1 MIERVHRVGADLRK
15 DAVTFVIAC
24 DLDGTLLDTP
34 GLIVEACTAAFTSID
49 VAVPDAGEIR
59 ATIGLPLEQAF
70 STLLGLPEDDPT
82 VTRGM
87 RQYRALFDEIAL
99 PEAESLP
106 FPGVSRGLATL
117 RAAGFTLAVAT
128 SKSHAGAH
136 ALLAA
141 AGLRD
146 RFAMV
151 VGADQVSR
159 PKPDP
164 EMARLIMRRCGVSGE
179 RAVMVGDTSHDV
191 VMAKAAGM
199 RSIAVTSGVHGREQL
214 ATAGPDRVADDFDE
228 VVATILAAREDPAW

>member
-1 MIERVHRVGADLRK
+1 M
-15 DAVTFVIAC
+15 TFVIAC

-34 GLIVEACTAAFTSID
+34 GLIVETCTAALTSID
-49 VAVPDAGEIR
+49 VAVPDAAEIR
-59 ATIGLPLEQAF
+59 ASIGLPLEQAF
-70 STLLGLPEDDPT
+70 STMLGLPADDPT
-82 VTRGM
+82 VTRGT

-99 PEAESLP
+99 PKARSLP
-106 FPGVSRGLATL
+106 FPGVPRGLATL
-117 RAAGFTLAVAT
+117 CDAGFTLAVAT
-128 SKSHAGAH
+128 SKSHAGAD

-164 EMARLIMRRCGVSGE
+164 EMGRLIMRRCGVSGD
-179 RAVMVGDTSHDV
+179 RAVMVGDTTHDLA
-191 VMAKAAGM
+191 MAKAAGM

-214 ATAGPDRVADDFDE
+214 ATAGADRVAGGFDE
-228 VVATILAAREDPAW
+228 VVTTILAAHEDPAG